1 MALLLAYGVGFEAIG
16 FIPCTLALLLVLMWF
31 VDPVDWWLALLV
43 AVIATFGVWA
53 AMTKWLQDSAAGG
66 RPRRHLGIKAGS
78 MDIIAGLGQ
87 GFAVA
92 LQPINLLYCFIGVF
106 IGTLVGVLPGIGPVS
121 AMSLL
126 LPVTLSGTPE
136 SGIIMMA
143 GIYYGSMYG
152 GSTTSILVNIPGEA
166 ASVVTCID
174 GHEMA
179 KQGRAGP
186 ALGIAALGSFAAG
199 TFAIIA
205 LMLVAPS
212 LARVAIAF
220 GPPEYFS
227 LMVLGLTILS
237 FLSQGSMAKSLLMAA
252 SASCSGLIGIDQITA
267 QPRLT
272 FDRLELL
279 DGIGLVPI
287 VMGLFGVAE
296 ILSNLEQELKREV
309 IKARIG
315 GLWPSLA
322 GLGGIEMAD
331 RCAAPCSGFFL
342 GILPGGGAVIA
353 SFASY
358 AMEKKMSSTPERFGK
373 GAIEGVAGPE
383 AANNA
388 AAGGAF
394 IPLMTLGIPPNVV
407 MALLLGAFIIHG
419 LQPGPLLMT
428 QQPDLFWGIVAS
440 MYIGNAML
448 LVLNMPLI
456 GMWVQVLK
464 LPYRI
469 LFPLIL
475 MFCIVGVF
483 ASGNAV
489 FDVFVMVVFGVL
501 GYLMRKFGY
510 EPAPLVLA
518 FVLGPMLENNLRKSL
533 ILSHGDFHDLRRAAD
548 LGRLPAAGRRGA
560 GRARCCRPWRGG
572 APRSP
577 SNPKPRA
584 ALGPMRRC
592 RVTVAGGARRR
603 R

>member
-1 MALLLAYGVGFEAIG
+1 
-16 FIPCTLALLLVLMWF
+16 
-31 VDPVDWWLALLV
+31 
-43 AVIATFGVWA
+43 
-53 AMTKWLQDSAAGG
+53 
-66 RPRRHLGIKAGS
+66 

-136 SGIIMMA
+136 AGIIMMA

-186 ALGIAALGSFAAG
+186 ALGMAALASFAAG
-199 TFAIIA
+199 TFAVLA

-227 LMVLGLTILS
+227 LMLLGLTILS

-252 SASCSGLIGIDQITA
+252 VGLVLGLIGMDQITA

-279 DGIGLVPI
+279 DGVGLVPI

-296 ILSNLEQELKREV
+296 ILSNLEQELKREL
-309 IKARIG
+309 IKANIG
-315 GLWPSLA
+315 SLWPSLA
-322 GLGGIEMAD
+322 D
-331 RCAAPCSGFFL
+331 WAASKWAILRGTVLGFFL

-358 AMEKKMSSTPERFGK
+358 AMEKKMSRTPERFGK

-419 LQPGPLLMT
+419 LQPGPLLMV
-428 QQPDLFWGIVAS
+428 QKPDLFWGIVAS
-440 MYIGNAML
+440 MYIGNVML

-464 LPYRI
+464 VPYSV

-533 ILSHGDFHDLRRAAD
+533 ILSHGDFTIFVERPISAVCLAFWRPRRWSGP
-548 LGRLPAAGRRGA
+548 LLPG
-560 GRARCCRPWRGG
+560 
-572 APRSP
+572 
-577 SNPKPRA
+577 
-584 ALGPMRRC
+584 L
-592 RVTVAGGARRR
+592 ARRR
-603 R
+603 ARIAADQT

>member
-1 MALLLAYGVGFEAIG
+1 
-16 FIPCTLALLLVLMWF
+16 
-31 VDPVDWWLALLV
+31 
-43 AVIATFGVWA
+43 
-53 AMTKWLQDSAAGG
+53 
-66 RPRRHLGIKAGS
+66 
-78 MDIIAGLGQ
+78 MDIVAGIGQ

-92 LQPINLLYCFIGVF
+92 LQPINLFYCFTGVF

-136 SGIIMMA
+136 AGIIMMA

-166 ASVVTCID
+166 ASVVTCLD

-186 ALGIAALGSFAAG
+186 ALGMAALASFAAG

-227 LMVLGLTILS
+227 LMLLGLTILS

-252 SASCSGLIGIDQITA
+252 VGVLLGLIGMDQITA

-279 DGIGLVPI
+279 DGVGLVPI

-296 ILSNLEQELKREV
+296 ILSNLEKELKREV
-309 IKARIG
+309 IRANIG
-315 GLWPSLA
+315 NLWPSLS
-322 GLGGIEMAD
+322 D
-331 RCAAPCSGFFL
+331 WAASKWPILRGTVLGFFL
-342 GILPGGGAVIA
+342 GILPGGGAVIS

-358 AMEKKMSSTPERFGK
+358 AMEKKMSATPERFGK

-419 LQPGPLLMT
+419 LQPGPLLMV
-428 QQPDLFWGIVAS
+428 QRPDLFWGIVAS

-533 ILSHGDFHDLRRAAD
+533 ILSHGDFTIFIERPISAACMV
-548 LGRLPAAGRRGA
+548 LAAAALAAPLLPA
-560 GRARCCRPWRGG
+560 
-572 APRSP
+572 
-577 SNPKPRA
+577 
-584 ALGPMRRC
+584 L
-592 RVTVAGGARRR
+592 ARRR
-603 R
+603 ARIAANQT

>member
-1 MALLLAYGVGFEAIG
+1 
-16 FIPCTLALLLVLMWF
+16 
-31 VDPVDWWLALLV
+31 
-43 AVIATFGVWA
+43 
-53 AMTKWLQDSAAGG
+53 
-66 RPRRHLGIKAGS
+66 
-78 MDIIAGLGQ
+78 MDILAGLGQ
-87 GFAVA
+87 GFVVA

-166 ASVVTCID
+166 ASVVTCLD

-199 TFAIIA
+199 TFAIVA

-212 LARVAIAF
+212 LARVAVAF
-220 GPPEYFS
+220 GPAEYFS

-237 FLSQGSMAKSLLMAA
+237 FLSQGAMAKSLLMAA
-252 SASCSGLIGIDQITA
+252 FGIVLGLIGMDQITA
-267 QPRLT
+267 QARLT

-279 DGIGLVPI
+279 DGIGLVPV

-315 GLWPSLA
+315 GLWPSL
-322 GLGGIEMAD
+322 D
-331 RCAAPCSGFFL
+331 DWAASKWSIIRGTVLGFFL

-358 AMEKKMSSTPERFGK
+358 ALEKKVSSTPERFGK

-407 MALLLGAFIIHG
+407 MALLLGAFVIHG
-419 LQPGPLLMT
+419 LQPGPLMMT
-428 QQPDLFWGIVAS
+428 QNPGLFWGIVAS
-440 MYIGNAML
+440 MYIGNVML

-464 LPYRI
+464 LPYRV

-475 MFCIVGVF
+475 MFCVVGVF
-483 ASGNAV
+483 ASGSAV
-489 FDVFVMVVFGVL
+489 FDVFVMVMFGVL

-518 FVLGPMLENNLRKSL
+518 FVLGPMLENNLRKAL
-533 ILSHGDFHDLRRAAD
+533 ILSHGDFTIFIERPISAVCLVLAAAA
-548 LGRLPAAGRRGA
+548 LAAPLLPA
-560 GRARCCRPWRGG
+560 
-572 APRSP
+572 
-577 SNPKPRA
+577 
-584 ALGPMRRC
+584 L
-592 RVTVAGGARRR
+592 ARRR
-603 R
+603 TRVAADQT

>member
-1 MALLLAYGVGFEAIG
+1 MEIV
-16 FIPCTLALLLVLMWF
+16 
-31 VDPVDWWLALLV
+31 
-43 AVIATFGVWA
+43 
-53 AMTKWLQDSAAGG
+53 
-66 RPRRHLGIKAGS
+66 
-78 MDIIAGLGQ
+78 AGLAQ
-87 GFAVA
+87 GFSVA
-92 LQPINLLYCFIGVF
+92 LNPINLLYCFIGVF

-126 LPVTLSGTPE
+126 LPVTLSGSPE
-136 SGIIMMA
+136 AGIIMMA

-166 ASVVTCID
+166 ASVVTCLD

-186 ALGIAALGSFAAG
+186 ALGMAALASFAAG

-205 LMLVAPS
+205 LMLVAPT
-212 LARVAIAF
+212 LARVAVAF

-237 FLSQGSMAKSLLMAA
+237 FLSQGSMAKALLMAA
-252 SASCSGLIGIDQITA
+252 FGVLLGLIGMDQITA
-267 QPRLT
+267 QARFT

-279 DGIGLVPI
+279 DGVGLVPI

-296 ILSNLEQELKREV
+296 ILSNLEKELKREV
-309 IKARIG
+309 IQARIG

-322 GLGGIEMAD
+322 D
-331 RCAAPCSGFFL
+331 WAASKWAITRGTLLGFFL

-358 AMEKKMSSTPERFGK
+358 AMEKKLSRTPERFGK

-407 MALLLGAFIIHG
+407 MALLLGAFVIHG
-419 LQPGPLLMT
+419 LQPGPLMMV
-428 QQPDLFWGIVAS
+428 QRPDLFWGIVAS

-464 LPYRI
+464 LPYRV
-469 LFPLIL
+469 LFPQRRVRRVRDGDLRCAGL
-475 MFCIVGVF
+475 PDAQVRLRGGAAGAGVR
-483 ASGNAV
+483 AGADAREQPEKV
-489 FDVFVMVVFGVL
+489 AD
-501 GYLMRKFGY
+501 
-510 EPAPLVLA
+510 PLARRL
-518 FVLGPMLENNLRKSL
+518 
-533 ILSHGDFHDLRRAAD
+533 HDLRRAAD
-548 LGRLPAAGRRGA
+548 LRDLP
-560 GRARCCRPWRGG
+560 
-572 APRSP
+572 
-577 SNPKPRA
+577 
-584 ALGPMRRC
+584 
-592 RVTVAGGARRR
+592 GARRR
-603 R
+603 RAAGAAAARACAETLERGARPDLSRASGDIRPAPASLAAGGPRDL

>member
-1 MALLLAYGVGFEAIG
+1 MEIV
-16 FIPCTLALLLVLMWF
+16 
-31 VDPVDWWLALLV
+31 
-43 AVIATFGVWA
+43 
-53 AMTKWLQDSAAGG
+53 
-66 RPRRHLGIKAGS
+66 
-78 MDIIAGLGQ
+78 AGLAQ

-92 LQPINLLYCFIGVF
+92 LNPINLLYCFIGVF
-106 IGTLVGVLPGIGPVS
+106 IGTLVGVLPGIGPIS

-136 SGIIMMA
+136 AGIIMMA

-166 ASVVTCID
+166 ASVVTCLD

-186 ALGIAALGSFAAG
+186 ALGMAALGSFAAG
-199 TFAIIA
+199 TFALVA
-205 LMLVAPS
+205 LMLVAPA
-212 LARVAIAF
+212 LARVAVAF

-227 LMVLGLTILS
+227 LMVLGLTVLS

-252 SASCSGLIGIDQITA
+252 FGVVLGLVGMDLITA

-296 ILSNLEQELKREV
+296 ILSNLEKEVKREI

-315 GLWPSLA
+315 GLWPSV
-322 GLGGIEMAD
+322 AD
-331 RCAAPCSGFFL
+331 WAVSKWAIARGTVLGFFL

-358 AMEKKMSSTPERFGK
+358 AIEKKISRNPERFGK

-383 AANNA
+383 AANNS

-407 MALLLGAFIIHG
+407 MALLLGAFVIHG
-419 LQPGPLLMT
+419 LQPGPLMMT
-428 QQPDLFWGIVAS
+428 QRPDLFWGIVAS
-440 MYIGNAML
+440 MYIGNVML

-489 FDVFVMVVFGVL
+489 FDVFVMVAFGVL

-533 ILSHGDFHDLRRAAD
+533 LLSHGEFSIFIERPISAVCLALAA
-548 LGRLPAAGRRGA
+548 LALLAPLLPA
-560 GRARCCRPWRGG
+560 
-572 APRSP
+572 
-577 SNPKPRA
+577 
-584 ALGPMRRC
+584 L
-592 RVTVAGGARRR
+592 ARRR
-603 R
+603 AQVALDET

>member
-1 MALLLAYGVGFEAIG
+1 MDILSGLAQGFE
-16 FIPCTLALLLVLMWF
+16 
-31 VDPVDWWLALLV
+31 
-43 AVIATFGVWA
+43 
-53 AMTKWLQDSAAGG
+53 
-66 RPRRHLGIKAGS
+66 
-78 MDIIAGLGQ
+78 
-87 GFAVA
+87 VA
-92 LQPINLLYCFIGVF
+92 LQPIHLLYCFIGVF

-121 AMSLL
+121 AIALL
-126 LPVTLSGTPE
+126 LPVTLSVTPE

-174 GHEMA
+174 GHQMA

-186 ALGIAALGSFAAG
+186 ALGMAALASFAAG
-199 TFAIIA
+199 TFSIVA
-205 LMLVAPS
+205 LMLLAPT
-212 LARVAIAF
+212 LAGVAIAF
-220 GPPEYFS
+220 GPAEYFS

-237 FLSQGSMAKSLLMAA
+237 FLSQGSMAKALLMAA
-252 SASCSGLIGIDQITA
+252 FGVLIGLIGIDQITA

-279 DGIGLVPI
+279 DGIGLVPV

-296 ILSNLEQELKREV
+296 ILSNLERRELERDIV
-309 IKARIG
+309 NAQIG

-322 GLGGIEMAD
+322 D
-331 RCAAPCSGFFL
+331 WAAAKWAIVRGTVLGFFL

-353 SFASY
+353 AFASY
-358 AMEKKMSSTPERFGK
+358 AVEKKVSATPERFGK

-394 IPLMTLGIPPNVV
+394 IPLLTLGIPPNVV
-407 MALLLGAFIIHG
+407 MALLLGAFIVHG
-419 LQPGPLLMT
+419 LQPGPLLMV
-428 QQPDLFWGIVAS
+428 QRPDVFWGIVAS
-440 MYIGNAML
+440 MYIGNGML

-464 LPYRI
+464 VPYRI

-475 MFCIVGVF
+475 MFCLVGVF

-518 FVLGPMLENNLRKSL
+518 YVLGPMLENNLRKSL
-533 ILSHGDFHDLRRAAD
+533 ILSQGNFAIFVERPISAAC
-548 LGRLPAAGRRGA
+548 LILAAIALAAPLLPSLARQ
-560 GRARCCRPWRGG
+560 RAR
-572 APRSP
+572 
-577 SNPKPRA
+577 
-584 ALGPMRRC
+584 
-592 RVTVAGGARRR
+592 VAMDET
-603 R
+603 

>member
-1 MALLLAYGVGFEAIG
+1 M
-16 FIPCTLALLLVLMWF
+16 
-31 VDPVDWWLALLV
+31 D
-43 AVIATFGVWA
+43 VI
-53 AMTKWLQDSAAGG
+53 S
-66 RPRRHLGIKAGS
+66 
-78 MDIIAGLGQ
+78 GLYQ

-92 LQPINLLYCFIGVF
+92 FDPINLLYCFIGVF
-106 IGTLVGVLPGIGPVS
+106 IGTLVGVLPGIGPIS

-126 LPVTLSGTPE
+126 LPVTLSGSPE

-152 GSTTSILVNIPGEA
+152 GSTTAVLVNIPGEA

-179 KQGRAGP
+179 KRGRAGP
-186 ALGIAALGSFAAG
+186 ALGISALGSFVAG
-199 TFAIIA
+199 TFAIVA
-205 LMLVAPS
+205 LMLVAPM
-212 LARVAIAF
+212 LAQVAVAF

-237 FLSQGSMAKSLLMAA
+237 FLTQGSMAKALLMAA
-252 SASCSGLIGIDQITA
+252 VGVVVGLIGLDQINA
-267 QPRLT
+267 MPRLT
-272 FDRLELL
+272 FDRLELV
-279 DGIGLVPI
+279 DGIGLVPV

-296 ILSNLEQELKREV
+296 ILANIEQQIRRDIV
-309 IKARIG
+309 QSRIG
-315 GLWPSLA
+315 SLWPSREDLKASA
-322 GLGGIEMAD
+322 GPVGRGTLLG
-331 RCAAPCSGFFL
+331 FL
-342 GILPGGGAVIA
+342 LGVLPGGGAVIA

-358 AMEKKMSSTPERFGK
+358 AMEKKLSRTPERFGK

-394 IPLMTLGIPPNVV
+394 IPLMTLGIPPNVI
-407 MALLLGAFIIHG
+407 MALLLGAFVIHG
-419 LQPGPLLMT
+419 LQPGPLMMS
-428 QQPDLFWGIVAS
+428 QNPKVFWGIVAS
-440 MYIGNAML
+440 MYVGNIML

-464 LPYRI
+464 APYRI

-489 FDVFVMVVFGVL
+489 FDVFVMIGTGLL

-510 EPAPLVLA
+510 EAAPLVLA

-533 ILSHGDFHDLRRAAD
+533 ILSQGSFEIFVVRPISIACLAVAAF
-548 LGRLPAAGRRGA
+548 LLIAPLLPALRKKRE
-560 GRARCCRPWRGG
+560 
-572 APRSP
+572 
-577 SNPKPRA
+577 KV
-584 ALGPMRRC
+584 ALD
-592 RVTVAGGARRR
+592 VTE
-603 R
+603 